1 MIAVVADDFSGAAE
15 IGAVGWQHGLK
26 TVVTTD
32 HRVDLDADL
41 IVVDTNSRSG
51 SRADA
56 RTLVLALATVLAE
69 AKPEW
74 IFKKTDSVLR
84 GHILTEVDALLEGL
98 GRSRAVL
105 VPANPS
111 LGRTMRGGEYFV
123 GSQPLH
129 FTAFSEDEEYP
140 ARTSRVLDLLGADGP
155 RVRHAS
161 CPGEPGPDPGILVG
175 DAAAATD
182 LACWAAAVG
191 DGIIPGGGA
200 DFFAAL
206 LAARLF
212 QPVPR
217 SDESMRTYA
226 ERSGLYLVGSRT
238 PASRISIGRLE
249 ELGFVMPP
257 EAANGASRSDEEWAD
272 RLADHLS
279 RFSRVVVT
287 SGALDQGSAGSGDP
301 GRLVRVARLVLDRLP
316 VQEVIVEGG
325 STASQL
331 VRALDWHSF
340 LPVTELGRGIVR
352 MAVLHH
358 DDVHVTVKPGSYLW
372 PATDVTV
379 PGATA
384 LS

>member
-1 MIAVVADDFSGAAE
+1 
-15 IGAVGWQHGLK
+15 
-26 TVVTTD
+26 
-32 HRVDLDADL
+32 
-41 IVVDTNSRSG
+41 
-51 SRADA
+51 
-56 RTLVLALATVLAE
+56 
-69 AKPEW
+69 
-74 IFKKTDSVLR
+74 
-84 GHILTEVDALLEGL
+84 
-98 GRSRAVL
+98 
-105 VPANPS
+105 
-111 LGRTMRGGEYFV
+111 
-123 GSQPLH
+123 
-129 FTAFSEDEEYP
+129 
-140 ARTSRVLDLLGADGP
+140 
-155 RVRHAS
+155 
-161 CPGEPGPDPGILVG
+161 VG

-182 LACWAAAVG
+182 RACWAAAVG